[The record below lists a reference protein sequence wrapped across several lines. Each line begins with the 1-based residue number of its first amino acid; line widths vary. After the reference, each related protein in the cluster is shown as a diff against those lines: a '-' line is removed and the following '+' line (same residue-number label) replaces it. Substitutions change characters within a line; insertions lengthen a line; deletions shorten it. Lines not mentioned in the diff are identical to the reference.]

1 MHAAAPEVKVLAYF
15 HAQANTEPDGET
27 KYTDSHLLND
37 KGEHIGY
44 PFEYRVPLY
53 LPTRENSYGKALWK
67 YVHTALDEMKVDG
80 LYWDEM
86 TYSVLEYSHSPS
98 WDNRTVIIDP
108 QTHAVVG
115 KRTSVPLA
123 MQPLQLEISKYL
135 RDNGKYLMANGQPM
149 TRTLLQ
155 EKIVR
160 FVECQSYQRLLD
172 THFASPIGL
181 GNHFMEKNQAD
192 TARHIREMLG
202 YGALY
207 YADTIYQE
215 KPPTWPFLSVMFP
228 ITPVELREGMVLGA
242 ERIQTAKSGRF
253 GWPDGA
259 AADVYVIDVAGNRV
273 ANPQVKEVVENGR
286 RLYDIRI
293 PSDQFAVLVKK

>member
-1 MHAAAPEVKVLAYF
+1 
-15 HAQANTEPDGET
+15 
-27 KYTDSHLLND
+27 
-37 KGEHIGY
+37 
-44 PFEYRVPLY
+44 
-53 LPTRENSYGKALWK
+53 
-67 YVHTALDEMKVDG
+67 
-80 LYWDEM
+80 
-86 TYSVLEYSHSPS
+86 
-98 WDNRTVIIDP
+98 
-108 QTHAVVG
+108 
-115 KRTSVPLA
+115 
-123 MQPLQLEISKYL
+123 
-135 RDNGKYLMANGQPM
+135 M

-160 FVECQSYQRLLD
+160 FVETQSYQRLLD
-172 THFASPIGL
+172 THFACPIGL

-215 KPPTWPFLSVMFP
+215 KPPTWPFVSVMFP

-259 AADVYVIDVAGNRV
+259 AADVYVIDADGHRV
-273 ANPQVKEVVENGR
+273 TDPQVKEVIENGQ
-286 RLYDIRI
+286 RLFEIRM